1 MQEYQSIIEIIA
13 LSMGVAW
20 ASGINLY
27 AVLLVLGIGG
37 ATGNIALPENLE
49 VLANPMVI
57 SAAGLMYLVE
67 FGVDKTPGAD
77 SLWDGLHSFIRL
89 PAGALLAAGMVG
101 EVEPAMMLAA
111 AIVGG
116 GVTATSHFSKAGSRL
131 LINTSPE
138 PVSNWAASLGED
150 VAVLGG
156 LWLALNHPL
165 VFLAALVVFIGLA
178 IWLLPKLAKL
188 IAQLFTRLK
197 NFLSGQQGLRD
208 TSDIE
213 PPTTLDPNL
222 IADRR
227 SP

>member
-57 SAAGLMYLVE
+57 GAAGLMYLVE

-77 SLWDGLHSFIRL
+77 SVWDGLHSFIRL
-89 PAGALLAAGMVG
+89 PAGALLAGGMVG

-116 GVTATSHFSKAGSRL
+116 GVSATSHFSKASTRL

-138 PVSNWAASLGED
+138 PVSNWTASLTED
-150 VAVLGG
+150 IAVLGG

-165 VFLAALVVFIGLA
+165 VFLAALVVFVGLA
-178 IWLLPKLAKL
+178 IWLLPKMWRL
-188 IAQLFTRLK
+188 ILQLFERLK
-197 NFLSGQQGLRD
+197 NFLSGNRETPQD
-208 TSDIE
+208 NSIE

-222 IADRR
+222 LADRNSR
-227 SP
+227 